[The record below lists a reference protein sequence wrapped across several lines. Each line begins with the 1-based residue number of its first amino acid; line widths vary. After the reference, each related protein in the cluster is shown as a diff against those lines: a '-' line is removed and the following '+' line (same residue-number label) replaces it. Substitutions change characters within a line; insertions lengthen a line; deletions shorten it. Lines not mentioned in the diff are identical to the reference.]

1 MAQEL
6 MDFDEWVELQRS
18 TVVEYYVVY
27 DNEGMIKTIGP
38 EHSLLDFNNKVKI
51 DDDIAVAIL
60 EGRDNVFAYR
70 VDIPT
75 KKVVKLNKFATHT
88 LTKID
93 DVLHRIVDRKWSLT
107 TEEDIRIVYNSETS
121 ALTFSMNEK
130 YKKLI
135 LEGDTD
141 MNFLVT
147 EYNDP
152 NILLQMI
159 TFKVGD
165 LAEKEKVYAVNLQG
179 RFSVYTRRIFDRY
192 VIDTL

>member
-6 MDFDEWVELQRS
+6 MDFDEWVELQKS
-18 TVVEYYVVY
+18 TVVEYFVAY
-27 DNEGMIKTIGP
+27 DSEGMIKTIGP
-38 EHSLLDFNNKVKI
+38 AHSLLEFKDKVKI
-51 DDDIAVAIL
+51 DDEIAVNIL
-60 EGRDNVFAYR
+60 EGRENVFSYR

-75 KKVVKLNKFATHT
+75 KQVVKLNKFATHT

-93 DVLHRIVDRKWSLT
+93 DVLHRIVDRKWSST
-107 TEEDIRIVYNSETS
+107 TDEDIRIAYNSSEST
-121 ALTFSMNEK
+121 LTFSISEK

-147 EYNDP
+147 DYNDP

-165 LAEKEKVYAVNLQG
+165 LAEKEKTYSIKSQN
-179 RFSVYTRRIFDRY
+179 RFSVYTRRIFNQY
-192 VIDTL
+192 VIDNL